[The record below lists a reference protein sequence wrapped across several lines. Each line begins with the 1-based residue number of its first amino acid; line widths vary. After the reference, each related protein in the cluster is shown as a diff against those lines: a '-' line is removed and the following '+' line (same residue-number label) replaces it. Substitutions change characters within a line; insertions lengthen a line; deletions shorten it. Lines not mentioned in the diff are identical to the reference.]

1 VPRGPYCG
9 AIGWVDAD
17 RREGDLAV
25 GIRTFWAQE
34 GELRF
39 GTGAG
44 ITWRSDPQREW
55 AETQLKAERLVGL
68 ASVKS
73 GR

>member
-1 VPRGPYCG
+1 
-9 AIGWVDAD
+9 VDAD

-25 GIRTFWAQE
+25 GIRTFWVQD

-44 ITWRSDPQREW
+44 ITWRSDPHREW

-68 ASVKS
+68 ASVRS
-73 GR
+73 GA